1 MIEYRKQFPVTNRM
15 IYLDAARSVCPPK
28 CVVEAVKSF
37 YSGMSEEGEDRKRW
51 EVTADEVR
59 EKFARLIHASSDEIA
74 IIRNT
79 TEGLNIAANGLP
91 LRSGDNVITTD
102 LEHLNNV
109 YPWINLQAR
118 KGIEVRI
125 LRSREGRLLIKDLRS
140 LVDNRTRALAIS
152 FVTSG
157 GLKVDLKN
165 YGQFCR
171 ENDIYFVVDGI
182 QGIGRLSLNVQD
194 CLVDIMACGGHKG
207 LLAGHGIGCLFV
219 SERILSS
226 LDVTYAGPPSE
237 LRHEP
242 VSAVF
247 KQASGAKKFHI
258 GSPNYSGIHALSA
271 GLALLDEIGI
281 STIES
286 YDLHLGWLL
295 ADGLKRVGVRILS
308 PLSQEEFS
316 SIISFTTPNDIQVA
330 DLLEAN
336 KIRVTCRA
344 DGIRVSPHFYNTEE
358 EIVKAVEI
366 VEKAV
371 KGLI

>member
-1 MIEYRKQFPVTNRM
+1 
-15 IYLDAARSVCPPK
+15 
-28 CVVEAVKSF
+28 
-37 YSGMSEEGEDRKRW
+37 MSEEGEDRKRW
-51 EVTADEVR
+51 EITADEVR

-182 QGIGRLSLNVQD
+182 QGVGRLSLNVQD

-281 STIES
+281 SNIEL

-295 ADGLKRVGVRILS
+295 AEGLKRVGVRILS